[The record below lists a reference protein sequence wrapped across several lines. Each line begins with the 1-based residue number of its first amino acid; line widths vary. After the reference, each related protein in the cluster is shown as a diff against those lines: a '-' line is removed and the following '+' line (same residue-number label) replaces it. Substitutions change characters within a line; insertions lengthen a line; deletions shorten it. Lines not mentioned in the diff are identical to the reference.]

1 MMIFM
6 TEEELRR
13 LYRKEPFKEYILD
26 DNTRLTPG
34 GRQFLVD
41 RKIKIVDSKEQDF
54 KKVKTSNLEI
64 QKKDEEALLNLQL
77 DHQLLQAIFL
87 EKARTIY
94 DYDQLLA
101 NQVFEWVSVLK
112 AVEEKK
118 VLTELPWSSNT
129 NLGLGQN
136 IFSHQVDFRMNKDL
150 ALAPNGREATS
161 LNVLYHM
168 LRRFCHQYE
177 HVLDEEQSI
186 VLMKMLHHISRT
198 MMSILGG
205 SIC

>member
-13 LYRKEPFKEYILD
+13 LYRKAPFKEYILD
-26 DNTRLTPG
+26 GNTRLTPG
-34 GRQFLVD
+34 GRQFLLD
-41 RKIKIVDSKEQDF
+41 HKISIVDSKERDF
-54 KKVKTSNLEI
+54 KKMQASSLET
-64 QKKDEEALLNLQL
+64 QKKDEEALLNLQI
-77 DHQLLQAIFL
+77 DHQLLRANFL

-101 NQVFEWVSVLK
+101 NQVFEWVSVLL

-118 VLTELPWSSNT
+118 GLTELPWSSNT
-129 NLGLGQN
+129 NSELDQN
-136 IFSHQVDFRMNKDL
+136 IFSHQVDCSMNKDL
-150 ALAPNGREATS
+150 ALAPKGREATS